1 VGVRARPFHR
11 KQHRAAPFAAEP
23 ETLDEANN
31 GQDDSAPNA
40 DLLVGRDKAHGKG
53 RKAGQQQGRDQRR
66 LAAYPIPVMA
76 EDRRPDGAGHKTDS
90 VDGERLQHTDERIG
104 PGKEELAEDQ
114 SGHLAVEQKIVPFDR
129 RTDRACDHGPTKLR
143 AMIGLRQG
151 TCYVVDRRHIGVSPI
166 ILHSSIASGVYRI
179 MIDPSL

>member
-1 VGVRARPFHR
+1 MKRN
-11 KQHRAAPFAAEP
+11 
-23 ETLDEANN
+23 D

-76 EDRRPDGAGHKTDS
+76 EDHRPDGAGHKTDS
-90 VDGERLQHTDERIG
+90 VDGERLQHADERIG

-114 SGHLAVEQKIVPFDR
+114 SGHLAVEEKIVPFDR
-129 RTDRACDHGPTKLR
+129 RTDRARDHGPTKVARDDRLPTG
-143 AMIGLRQG
+143 GLIR
-151 TCYVVDRRHIGVSPI
+151 CR
-166 ILHSSIASGVYRI
+166 L
-179 MIDPSL
+179 